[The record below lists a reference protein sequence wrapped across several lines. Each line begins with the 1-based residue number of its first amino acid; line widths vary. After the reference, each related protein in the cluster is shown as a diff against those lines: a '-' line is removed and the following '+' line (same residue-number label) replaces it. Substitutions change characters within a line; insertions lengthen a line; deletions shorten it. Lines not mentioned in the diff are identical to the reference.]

1 VSHETEFVRHKMCS
15 LVWVSHNDAPVRLIG
30 HSAARN
36 IRDELAEGVS
46 VILPF

>member
-1 VSHETEFVRHKMCS
+1 MCS